1 MKADELGRWIIK
13 AKEEYN
19 ILKPEFG
26 KLGIN
31 ISFDTYLILR
41 KEWLYNHWGIINEP
55 TTHQN

>member
-1 MKADELGRWIIK
+1 MKSDELGRWIIK

-41 KEWLYNHWGIINEP
+41 KE
-55 TTHQN
+55 